1 MVIRKIM
8 NDKKAGRP
16 PLKDESQRRE
26 KKVMLTFTN
35 NEYDDL
41 KKYQVLLNQA
51 TLTATLLFFI
61 EKGRE
66 SVAREFAR

>member
-1 MVIRKIM
+1 MS
-8 NDKKAGRP
+8 DKKAGRP
-16 PLKDESQRRE
+16 PLKDESQRRD

-35 NEYDDL
+35 SQYDDL

-51 TLTATLLFFI
+51 TLTSTLLFFI

>member
-1 MVIRKIM
+1 MS
-8 NDKKAGRP
+8 DKKAGRP

-35 NEYDDL
+35 SEYDDL

-61 EKGRE
+61 DKGRE
-66 SVAREFAR
+66 AVAREFVR

>member
-1 MVIRKIM
+1 MS
-8 NDKKAGRP
+8 DKKAGRP
-16 PLKDESQRRE
+16 PLKDESQRRD

-41 KKYQVLLNQA
+41 KKYQVLLNQS

-66 SVAREFAR
+66 AVAREFVR

>member
-1 MVIRKIM
+1 MS
-8 NDKKAGRP
+8 DKKAGRP
-16 PLKDESQRRE
+16 PLKDESQRRD

-35 NEYDDL
+35 SQYDDL

-51 TLTATLLFFI
+51 TLTSTLLFFI

-66 SVAREFAR
+66 SVAKEFAR